1 MKLIKVAV
9 IGALGR
15 MGSRIIR
22 SVDEQ
27 DDMQLVAAIEK
38 GGGTY
43 IGKNIGTLLG
53 IGSLDVAVTGH
64 EDLDDTL
71 ASMAPDVLVDFTV
84 ADAAVES
91 AKTAAMNR
99 VNLVVGTTGFSDS
112 QIGEIKSAVKDNGVS
127 AVVSPNMATGV
138 NIFFTLVR
146 AAASIYDDCDVE
158 IIEAHH
164 RHKKDAP
171 SGTAVRAG
179 ELIAEA
185 MGKSLDE
192 DGLFGRTRGV
202 IGERGSEIGFHAIRG
217 GDIVGE
223 HTASNHGCSGGARAG
238 ASPGQHTVML
248 AGDGERIEITHRAH
262 SRLAF
267 VGGTI
272 KAIRFVN
279 KNKRTGKVFSTFDVL
294 GL

>member
-1 MKLIKVAV
+1 MIKVAV
-9 IGALGR
+9 VGALGR
-15 MGSRIIR
+15 MGGGIIR
-22 SVDEQ
+22 SVAGQ

-38 GGGTY
+38 RGGTY
-43 IGKNIGTLLG
+43 IGKDIGELRG
-53 IGSLDVAVTGH
+53 IGSINVALTGDG
-64 EDLDDTL
+64 DLDDTL
-71 ASMAPDVLVDFTV
+71 ASMAPDVLVDFTI

-91 AKTAAMNR
+91 AKTAARNK

-112 QIGEIKSAVKDNGVS
+112 QIGEIKSAVKDNNVS

-146 AAASIYDDCDVE
+146 AAASIYEDCDVE

-164 RHKKDAP
+164 KHKKDAP

-185 MGKSLDE
+185 MGKDLDK
-192 DGLFGRTRGV
+192 DGMFGRSRGV

-223 HTASNHGCSGGARAG
+223 HT
-238 ASPGQHTVML
+238 VMYI
-248 AGDGERIEITHRAH
+248 GDGERIEITHRAH
-262 SRLAF
+262 SRQAF

-272 KAIRFVN
+272 KAIRFIH

>member
-1 MKLIKVAV
+1 MIKVAV

-15 MGSRIIR
+15 MGSGIIR
-22 SVDEQ
+22 SVAEQ
-27 DDMQLVAAIEK
+27 DDMQLVGAIEK
-38 GGGTY
+38 DGNVH
-43 IGKNIGTLLG
+43 IGKDVGTLLG
-53 IGSLDVAVTGH
+53 LGSIDVALTS
-64 EDLDDTL
+64 DSTLDDTL
-71 ASMAPDVLVDFTV
+71 ASMAPDVLVDFTI
-84 ADAAVES
+84 ADVAVES
-91 AKTAAMNR
+91 AKIAARNK
-99 VNLVVGTTGFSDS
+99 VNLIIGTTGFSAS
-112 QIGEIKSAVKDNGVS
+112 QVGEIKSAVKDNGVS

-138 NIFFTLVR
+138 NIFFTLAR
-146 AAASIYDDCDVE
+146 AAASIYEDCDVE

-185 MGKSLDE
+185 MGKSLE
-192 DGLFGRTRGV
+192 RDGLYGRGKGV
-202 IGERGSEIGFHAIRG
+202 IGERGNEIGFHAIRG

-223 HTASNHGCSGGARAG
+223 HT
-238 ASPGQHTVML
+238 VMYI
-248 AGDGERIEITHRAH
+248 GDGERIEITHRAH
-262 SRLAF
+262 SRQAF

>member
-1 MKLIKVAV
+1 MIKVAV

-15 MGSRIIR
+15 MGRGIIR
-22 SVDEQ
+22 SVDGQ

-38 GGGTY
+38 RDSAH
-43 IGKNIGTLLG
+43 IGKDIGTLLG
-53 IGSLDVAVTGH
+53 IGSFDVAVTSH
-64 EDLDDTL
+64 DDLDDTL

-91 AKTAAMNR
+91 AKIAARNR

-112 QIGEIKSAVKDNGVS
+112 QIGEIKSAVKDNNIS

-138 NIFFTLVR
+138 NIFFTAAR
-146 AAASIYDDCDVE
+146 AVASLYPECDVE

-164 RHKKDAP
+164 RNKRDAP
-171 SGTAVRAG
+171 SGTAIRVG
-179 ELIAEA
+179 ELIAKA

-202 IGERGSEIGFHAIRG
+202 IGKRGSEIGFHAIRG

-223 HTASNHGCSGGARAG
+223 HT
-238 ASPGQHTVML
+238 VMF